1 MTGRA
6 KAGILLLASVIALAG
21 AASATGKS
29 YAPRDGLAY
38 HGVSDTGDPDPFAFA
53 DQVGAHPAV
62 LQAFYHWRVPL
73 TTGAL
78 YRWGVTDTRG
88 VLSLSTGTGA
98 GVEMITPQQIAE
110 GRDDRYIL
118 RLASTI
124 AETGQTV
131 YIRLMAEMNGHWN
144 PYSAF
149 NQDGTARRNGHSTRW
164 YKRAWRR
171 FALIIRGGR
180 APRSTGA
187 CSAWA
192 CRGSCARALMTIRST
207 RAARRA
213 SRSRCPSSCR
223 SRGWR

>member
-1 MTGRA
+1 MSRATSLARRVIGVATVFNGQMTGRA
-6 KAGILLLASVIALAG
+6 KAGILLLASVVALAG
-21 AASATGKS
+21 AASATASPMRPGTGW
-29 YAPRDGLAY
+29 PTT
-38 HGVSDTGDPDPFAFA
+38 VSDTGDPDDLFAFA

-98 GVEMITPQQIAE
+98 GVEMITQQIAE
-110 GRDDRYIL
+110 GQDDRYIL

-149 NQDGTARRNGHSTRW
+149 NKTALRVATGTRHAGTS
-164 YKRAWRR
+164 AP
-171 FALIIRGGR
+171 GG
-180 APRSTGA
+180 
-187 CSAWA
+187 
-192 CRGSCARALMTIRST
+192 
-207 RAARRA
+207 A
-213 SRSRCPSSCR
+213 SR
-223 SRGWR
+223 